1 MNEEYIDNP
10 FWSRKTN
17 LDTRIKSPL
26 PGDLTCFDIE
36 KAKQFIKQ
44 LEKENERLK
53 NVIVRLKEEN
63 KNLELRYNLIKI
75 ELDMT
80 RGGIDLAQITKQG
93 K

>member
-1 MNEEYIDNP
+1 MTY
-10 FWSRKTN
+10 
-17 LDTRIKSPL
+17 
-26 PGDLTCFDIE
+26 FDIE

-44 LEKENERLK
+44 LQKENERLK

-80 RGGIDLAQITKQG
+80 RGGIDLAQINKQG